1 MVEGQPMV
9 TKDKH
14 WRTFKVLRLSTTHNG
29 PHISQWHILQA
40 PCMWLMGT
48 YMGTLGELW
57 PVIPTT
63 GNNIT
68 DITTSFSS
76 PPYKWLMACL
86 QASYSQF
93 MAPQEVYRCLMDSLC
108 VPYGQ
113 LMGTLWTAYWCLMG
127 TLGEFWLV
135 NGPLHSQWHY
145 CCNNVIYIKSWF
157 LVPTNSYESLHAAR
171 IDQLTNSKEP
181 AINWI

>member
-1 MVEGQPMV
+1 MPQTSKSLLSATKSMVEGQPMV

-68 DITTSFSS
+68 DITISFSS

-86 QASYSQF
+86 QA
-93 MAPQEVYRCLMDSLC
+93 AYRCLTGALWVAYGWLTGPLQTAYC
-108 VPYGQ
+108 TTGGLWVPYGE
-113 LMGTLWTAYWCLMG
+113 LMYHAGTSM
-127 TLGEFWLV
+127 
-135 NGPLHSQWHY
+135 
-145 CCNNVIYIKSWF
+145 CNNRYRGNNF
-157 LVPTNSYESLHAAR
+157 F
-171 IDQLTNSKEP
+171 
-181 AINWI
+181 